1 MHLLLIVIL
10 GVLIAHW
17 LMTPSRGG
25 GGCGCLCVLF
35 VLMLIGMLFGG
46 GH

>member
-10 GVLIAHW
+10 GVLIANW

-25 GGCGCLCVLF
+25 NGCLCFIIVLF
-35 VLMLIGMLFGG
+35 ILWCIGHFSGG
-46 GH
+46 P